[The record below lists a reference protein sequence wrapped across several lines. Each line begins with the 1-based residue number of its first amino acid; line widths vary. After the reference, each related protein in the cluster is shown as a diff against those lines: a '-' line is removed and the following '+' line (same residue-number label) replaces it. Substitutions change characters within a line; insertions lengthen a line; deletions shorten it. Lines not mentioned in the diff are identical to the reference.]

1 MTFNSFKVYRQN
13 FFEYCRLVLKMG
25 GKIFWHCSKNCW
37 IDVKI
42 IESQWLLKCCLRTF
56 ICYNYLSNF
65 FEVFWAFLN
74 ILLIV
79 ESKWWF
85 NSNWEKVRARKCWSM
100 CCVCGGEAY
109 AACTVVR
116 CCVYGGEAL
125 TTVHRPSVR
134 HQPGLPRPLPRDGR
148 MGLLGSN
155 VSSKVKNICQLIHG
169 SVVRQRHVGVAH
181 SGI

>member
-42 IESQWLLKCCLRTF
+42 VESQWLLKCCLRTF

-85 NSNWEKVRARKCWSM
+85 NSNWEKVHARKCWSM

-116 CCVYGGEAL
+116 HMLRVRWWGVDYCTQAVCAAPAL
-125 TTVHRPSVR
+125 PVTAAASGR
-134 HQPGLPRPLPRDGR
+134 QDGVIR
-148 MGLLGSN
+148 KQCL
-155 VSSKVKNICQLIHG
+155 Q
-169 SVVRQRHVGVAH
+169 
-181 SGI
+181 